1 MSISISMHSQTRR
14 LTRSSS
20 HPYELQNQTE
30 LIFDYND
37 VDNNKTFKSFKLLVG
52 KTCLTFNIWSGEVIN
67 TNPLSWS
74 SIPGFKA
81 PLCPH
86 AENPFVSKDDSQMII
101 KFTQYRKTIRYF
113 FQASHEGCR
122 YKMPIR
128 LPQANVTSSTNSTVG
143 ESGQVLPSTVPPS
156 LTLGQPSANL
166 ATAEPKKLES
176 LFDKATFKI
185 RTQPGKASLH
195 SSDHLHVELS
205 CADLA
210 ILHTHRWAYQAGVYR
225 GLMFLIVLVSKLSV
239 AFFLESPQIHMAYD
253 LKELP
258 EIMWPYNALKPQSLY
273 EVIMKNLTFIDYQIG
288 ALIIKLNS
296 VDGITILSFMEIMS
310 AAQKCS
316 GCCCVFSPEGYHAHL
331 GYNEVSGFTSHCCNS
346 PLLPVVPA
354 YAASVPK
361 YRGIGGDHQNLRFDS
376 GLCTEV
382 GRAYLAWNSRLG
394 VPEDVWTLISTAV
407 VCCPSCLLV
416 RTFAC
421 SLIGKLS
428 AKQLQEHGRAL
439 LPPAI
444 QAEANLVG
452 NHDLDPDEELGELV
466 YPSDN

>member
-1 MSISISMHSQTRR
+1 MSNTSISISMHTQTRR

-20 HPYELQNQTE
+20 HPYKLQNQTE
-30 LIFDYND
+30 LIFNYDH

-52 KTCLTFNIWSGEVIN
+52 RGHLVTFLNGEFIPWHSMGLTNSKGEVIN

-101 KFTQYRKTIRYF
+101 KFTQYRKTIRL
-113 FQASHEGCR
+113 QIQ
-122 YKMPIR
+122 K
-128 LPQANVTSSTNSTVG
+128 ANVTSSTNSAVG
-143 ESGQVLPSTVPPS
+143 ESGQ
-156 LTLGQPSANL
+156 PSANH
-166 ATAEPKKLES
+166 ATAEPKKPES

-185 RTQPGKASLH
+185 RTQP
-195 SSDHLHVELS
+195 
-205 CADLA
+205 
-210 ILHTHRWAYQAGVYR
+210 
-225 GLMFLIVLVSKLSV
+225 
-239 AFFLESPQIHMAYD
+239 ESPQIHMAYN

-258 EIMWPYNALKPQSLY
+258 EIMWPHNAFKPQSLY
-273 EVIMKNLTFIDYQIG
+273 GVIMKNLTFIDYQIG

-296 VDGITILSFMEIMS
+296 SDGITILSFIEIMS

-331 GYNEVSGFTSHCCNS
+331 GYNKFPHMQPLCPSIAELEATTKISALTLDYARRHCE
-346 PLLPVVPA
+346 
-354 YAASVPK
+354 
-361 YRGIGGDHQNLRFDS
+361 QNLCNEMS
-376 GLCTEV
+376 AV
-382 GRAYLAWNSRLG
+382 
-394 VPEDVWTLISTAV
+394 DVE
-407 VCCPSCLLV
+407 
-416 RTFAC
+416 AC

-444 QAEANLVG
+444 QAKANLVG
-452 NHDLDPDEELGELV
+452 NSDLDPDEELGKLV
-466 YPSDN
+466 HPSDN

>member
-1 MSISISMHSQTRR
+1 MQFSLVAWAWLTQKGRWSIQTHWAGRLSQDLKLCCAPMWKTHLCQRSTVKWSQIS
-14 LTRSSS
+14 
-20 HPYELQNQTE
+20 PNTE
-30 LIFDYND
+30 RPSGI
-37 VDNNKTFKSFKLLVG
+37 SFKPHTKAADTKVSLIQDLL
-52 KTCLTFNIWSGEVIN
+52 LDQIF
-67 TNPLSWS
+67 
-74 SIPGFKA
+74 
-81 PLCPH
+81 
-86 AENPFVSKDDSQMII
+86 
-101 KFTQYRKTIRYF
+101 FTPRLV
-113 FQASHEGCR
+113 
-122 YKMPIR
+122 PIR

-210 ILHTHRWAYQAGVYR
+210 ILHTHRWAYQVGVYR

-346 PLLPVVPA
+346 PLLPVGKCSCNSTG
-354 YAASVPK
+354 YALSLTMSFL
-361 YRGIGGDHQNLRFDS
+361 YS
-376 GLCTEV
+376 
-382 GRAYLAWNSRLG
+382 
-394 VPEDVWTLISTAV
+394 
-407 VCCPSCLLV
+407 SCV
-416 RTFAC
+416 C
-421 SLIGKLS
+421 SLCAQVSRNWRRPPKSQIRLWIM
-428 AKQLQEHGRAL
+428 HG
-439 LPPAI
+439 
-444 QAEANLVG
+444 G
-452 NHDLDPDEELGELV
+452 W
-466 YPSDN
+466 